1 MEAQIWI
8 PDSATRPR
16 KDDPDQMQ
24 RELSPSIRP
33 LNQAREQ
40 RKHRKQFQLAVKV
53 DFMLN

>member
-53 DFMLN
+53 DFMLS